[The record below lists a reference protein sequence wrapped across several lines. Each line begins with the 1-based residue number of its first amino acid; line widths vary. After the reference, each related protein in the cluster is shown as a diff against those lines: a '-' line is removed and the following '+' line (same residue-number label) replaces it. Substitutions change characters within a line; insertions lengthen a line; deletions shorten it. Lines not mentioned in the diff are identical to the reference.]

1 MSRTKLQE
9 PPHLLA
15 DLKELCLPAVT
26 ANWERVGLEA
36 ERKRQGHP
44 EYLAELAHLEVTQ
57 RRERRIARRIRDA
70 RFPVLKTLDGFD
82 FAAQPEL
89 DREAVLELFRC
100 EFVDRKHNVVLI
112 GGIGTGKTHLAIA
125 LGLAGCQREKRV
137 LFTTAAETTN
147 ALVEA
152 KQQGRL
158 SRKLE
163 SLGRYDVIVLDELGY
178 VPFDRQGADLLFG
191 LVTKVY
197 ERKSLVVTTNLPF
210 ARWSEVFLDA
220 TAAAAVIDR
229 LVHHATILKTEGES
243 YRLQAAQAL
252 EPRQGEAPRGG
263 PRPSHRRRA
272 GMSFAPGDGLPR
284 KNKRLRGRAGRPSR
298 QPRGERGSLPSPPRP
313 FEPTPHHP
321 SEKSLAGNLKEPG
334 RNTLKPK

>member
-1 MSRTKLQE
+1 MSTKGNVVE

-15 DLKELCLPAVT
+15 DLKELCLPGIA
-26 ANWERVGLEA
+26 AHWERLSEA
-36 ERKRQGHP
+36 AMKKRQSHP
-44 EYLAELAHLEVTQ
+44 EYLAELTHVEVTS
-57 RRERRIARRIRDA
+57 RRERRIVRRIQEA
-70 RFPVLKTLDGFD
+70 HFPMLKTLDGFD
-82 FAAQPEL
+82 FSGQPAL

-100 EFVDRKHNVVLI
+100 DFVEQKHNVVLI
-112 GGIGTGKTHLAIA
+112 GGIGTGKTHLATA
-125 LGLAGCQREKRV
+125 LGVACCQRDRRV

-163 SLGRYDVIVLDELGY
+163 QLARFDVIVLDELGY

-197 ERKSLVVTTNLPF
+197 EKKSLVITTNLPF

-229 LVHHATILKTEGES
+229 VVHHATILKTEGES
-243 YRLQAAQAL
+243 YRLKDA
-252 EPRQGEAPRGG
+252 RK
-263 PRPSHRRRA
+263 RR
-272 GMSFAPGDGLPR
+272 
-284 KNKRLRGRAGRPSR
+284 
-298 QPRGERGSLPSPPRP
+298 
-313 FEPTPHHP
+313 
-321 SEKSLAGNLKEPG
+321 KSTG
-334 RNTLKPK
+334 